1 VSTKSRLVRV
11 FISSTFRD
19 FIQER
24 DELVKKVFPQLR
36 QKLKERFVELLEV
49 DLRWGIT
56 EEQAKGGETLRI
68 CLEEIDRCR
77 PDKEKGTEDSP
88 VFFIGLLGER
98 YGWIPERDYFKPD
111 VLEDP
116 NLGWVKEHIVEGKSV
131 TELEILHGVLR
142 NEKMRD
148 KAFFYF
154 RNDGYEKRHWSAIE
168 KHHAA
173 TLPPITKEDFTNDK
187 SKTPGID
194 AEKQRDLK
202 RRVRNASLKWE
213 PKDYETPED
222 LAALVAL
229 DLWEA
234 IDRIFPASSV
244 PDALE
249 RESLEHRVFMESRT
263 RAYVEREGLFA
274 QLDEFADS
282 VSKVEEPE
290 EPVSEGEQEEENES
304 PPPSVRVVL
313 GESGSGK
320 SALLAAWLKRRGDDV
335 VFFHFAGATPS
346 SVSAS
351 SLLRRLLATL
361 KSKGVVPASEN
372 IPHGDEAMAA
382 LLPVWLEK
390 LSERGGGIMLFD
402 AVNQLG
408 SARDRELWWWPE
420 KWPENVRVVFS
431 TLPGDSLRAMQK
443 LGWTDGQF
451 VLRIPPLQPG
461 EKSEMMSRYL
471 KDLFARGLEAH
482 LQDRVLA
489 APQTANPLFLRT
501 VLDELR
507 LRSAF
512 GTLDK
517 DLDEM
522 LRCAEPAALFVHV
535 LKNLEH
541 DFTPPE
547 HPELVHRALGLMG
560 VALRGLSEN
569 ELLQLLSSSPDP
581 AVEPL
586 PRHYWAPLYLALE
599 ESLVSREG
607 QLSFFHDYL
616 RSAIW
621 REYLDEENELDAA
634 RARLAE
640 PALRWREEDAFGA
653 SLRSYGFENGIRHLL
668 DSHRADEA
676 ASLLLDKEYREVAAR
691 TLHQPRPVLDD
702 AQRVREA
709 DAQADSFDVAR
720 ASELTILALTGREQL
735 EAHLHKALNHAAAN
749 SEWERVF
756 ALAAGEESEALRL
769 LLAFRALLVA
779 SECKT
784 SAKQSG
790 ADICALLERWAE
802 STGKDEWSALIK
814 LLAPSGRRNPKVER
828 FET

>member
-1 VSTKSRLVRV
+1 MTAPSRLVRV

-24 DELVKKVFPQLR
+24 DLLVKRVFPELR
-36 QKLKERFVELLEV
+36 RRAKERFVEILEV

-56 EEQAKGGETLRI
+56 EEQSKSGETLRI

-77 PDKEKGTEDSP
+77 PSAP
-88 VFFIGLLGER
+88 VFFVGLLGER
-98 YGWIPERDYFKPD
+98 YGWIPEQDYFKPD

-116 NLGWVKEHIVEGKSV
+116 KLGWVKEHIVEGKSV

-142 NEKMRD
+142 NDEMRD
-148 KAFFYF
+148 KAYFYF
-154 RNDGYEKRHWSAIE
+154 RQDGYQQRHWSQIE

-173 TLPPITKEDFTNDK
+173 TNPPITREDFTNAK
-187 SKTPGID
+187 SKTPETD
-194 AEKQRDLK
+194 EEKQRDLK
-202 RRVRNASLKWE
+202 RRIRDSSLQWD

-222 LAALVAL
+222 LAALVAS

-234 IDRIFPASSV
+234 IDRLFPISSV

-263 RAYVEREGLFA
+263 RAYVEREGLFEK
-274 QLDEFADS
+274 LDEFLIPSNQALGQENS
-282 VSKVEEPE
+282 VDEA
-290 EPVSEGEQEEENES
+290 EEEEDES
-304 PPPSVRVVL
+304 DSAPAPPSVRVVL

-320 SALLAAWLKRRGDDV
+320 SALLAAWLKRRDEDV
-335 VFFHFAGATPS
+335 AFFHFVGATPS

-361 KSKGVVPASEN
+361 RSKGIVPASEA
-372 IPHGDEAMAA
+372 IPHTDEEMAE
-382 LLPVWLEK
+382 LLPFWLEK

-420 KWPENVRVVFS
+420 KWPENIHVVFS
-431 TLPGDSLRAMQK
+431 TLPGDSLRAMEK
-443 LGWTDGQF
+443 RGWKGEEF
-451 VLRIPPLQPG
+451 VLRIPALQPE
-461 EKSEMMSRYL
+461 EKREMMNRYM
-471 KDLFARGLEAH
+471 KDLFAREMEAH
-482 LQDRVLA
+482 LQQFILN
-489 APQTANPLFLRT
+489 APQTSNPLFLRT

-522 LRCAEPAALFVHV
+522 LRCADPAELFVHV
-535 LKNLEH
+535 LKNLER

-560 VALRGLSEN
+560 VAMRGLSEN
-569 ELLQLLSSSPDP
+569 EILQLLSASPKP
-581 AVEPL
+581 AGDPL

-621 REYLDEENELDAA
+621 REYLDEEHELESAH
-634 RARLAE
+634 ARLAE
-640 PALRWREEDAFGA
+640 TVLRWQEPDAFGQ
-653 SLRSYGFENGIRHLL
+653 SLKAYGFANGIHHLI
-668 DSHRADEA
+668 AINCNNEA
-676 ASLLLDKEYREVAAR
+676 TSLLLDENYRETATR
-691 TLHQPRPVLDD
+691 TLHDSQPILK
-702 AQRVREA
+702 
-709 DAQADSFDVAR
+709 DVAYVR
-720 ASELTILALTGREQL
+720 NANALADGINLSQAAHLSVLALTGREQL
-735 EAHLHKALNHAAAN
+735 TKHLREALD
-749 SEWERVF
+749 
-756 ALAAGEESEALRL
+756 LAATEADWETVISVISAENNDEVSL
-769 LLAFRALLVA
+769 LLACRALA
-779 SECKT
+779 RNNAGI
-784 SAKQSG
+784 SAKMT
-790 ADICALLERWAE
+790 LELQPLMEKWA
-802 STGKDEWSALIK
+802 TAGKSEWREIIQLIAIQK
-814 LLAPSGRRNPKVER
+814 NE
-828 FET
+828 

>member
-1 VSTKSRLVRV
+1 MTASSRLVRV

-24 DELVKKVFPQLR
+24 DELVKKVFPELR
-36 QKLKERFVELLEV
+36 QKCKERFVELLEV

-56 EEQAKGGETLRI
+56 EEQAKSGKTLRI

-77 PDKEKGTEDSP
+77 PSAP
-88 VFFIGLLGER
+88 VFFIGVLGER
-98 YGWIPERDYFKPD
+98 YGWIPEKEYFKPD

-116 NLGWVKEHIVEGKSV
+116 KLDWVKEHIDEGKSV

-154 RNDGYEKRHWSAIE
+154 RNDGYQERHWNEIA

-173 TLPPITKEDFTNDK
+173 TVPPITKEDFTNAK
-187 SKTPGID
+187 SETPEID
-194 AEKQRDLK
+194 EGKQEDLK
-202 RRVRNASLKWE
+202 CRIRDTSLKWN
-213 PKDYETPED
+213 PKNYETPKE
-222 LAALVAL
+222 LAALVTM

-234 IDRIFPASSV
+234 IDRLFPASSV

-282 VSKVEEPE
+282 VSKVEEPKD
-290 EPVSEGEQEEENES
+290 PVSDGEQEEKNES
-304 PPPSVRVVL
+304 PPPPSVRVVL

-335 VFFHFAGATPS
+335 GFFHFAGATPS
-346 SVSAS
+346 SVSGS

-390 LSERGGGIMLFD
+390 LSERGGAIMLFD

-420 KWPENVRVVFS
+420 KWPENIRVVFS
-431 TLPGDSLRAMQK
+431 TLPGDSFRAMQK
-443 LGWTDGQF
+443 RGWTGEQF

-461 EKSEMMSRYL
+461 EKREMMNRYL

-517 DLDEM
+517 DLGEI
-522 LRCAEPAALFVHV
+522 LRCADPAALFVHV
-535 LKNLEH
+535 LKNLER

-581 AVEPL
+581 AGDPL
-586 PRHYWAPLYLALE
+586 PRHYWSPLYLALE

-621 REYLDEENELDAA
+621 REYLDEAHELEAA
-634 RARLAE
+634 HARLAE
-640 PALRWREEDAFGA
+640 PATRWREPEAFGL
-653 SLRSYGFENGIRHLL
+653 SLRAYAFEYGLRHLL
-668 DSHRADEA
+668 ANKCADDATAMILDENYRHRAIE
-676 ASLLLDKEYREVAAR
+676 STR
-691 TLHQPRPVLDD
+691 
-702 AQRVREA
+702 
-709 DAQADSFDVAR
+709 R
-720 ASELTILALTGREQL
+720 ASTIQQDVSLVRHAVATDAKSDPERAAALTIQAITGTAKL
-735 EAHLHKALNHAAAN
+735 EAHQRQRLDESAGAGDWEEALGIAGASENNEFRVLFACRALVHIQSSLTETEGAQIRDLSQRWARAT
-749 SEWERVF
+749 SRPEWEET
-756 ALAAGEESEALRL
+756 LAL
-769 LLAFRALLVA
+769 LL
-779 SECKT
+779 
-784 SAKQSG
+784 QM
-790 ADICALLERWAE
+790 
-802 STGKDEWSALIK
+802 
-814 LLAPSGRRNPKVER
+814 KVQPVSK
-828 FET
+828 

>member
-1 VSTKSRLVRV
+1 MKSISRLVRV

-24 DELVKKVFPQLR
+24 DELVKMVFPELR
-36 QKLKERFVELLEV
+36 RRCKERFVELLEV

-77 PDKEKGTEDSP
+77 PSAP
-88 VFFIGLLGER
+88 VFFVGLLGER
-98 YGWIPERDYFKPD
+98 YGWIPPKEFFTKE

-116 NLGWVKEHIVEGKSV
+116 NLGWVKEHIEGKSV

-142 NEKMRD
+142 NEAMRD

-154 RNDGYEKRHWSAIE
+154 RNDGYQERHWNGIAT
-168 KHHAA
+168 HHAGKV
-173 TLPPITKEDFTNDK
+173 PPIIKEDFTNAK
-187 SKTPGID
+187 SDTPKID
-194 AEKQRDLK
+194 GEKQEDLK
-202 RRVRNASLKWE
+202 RRIRDASLKWD
-213 PKDYETPED
+213 PKNYETSEE
-222 LAALVAL
+222 LATLVAA

-234 IDRIFPASSV
+234 IDRTFPASSV

-274 QLDEFADS
+274 QLDEFSDS
-282 VSKVEEPE
+282 SDEVKEPE
-290 EPVSEGEQEEENES
+290 LRGSEGEQEEENES
-304 PPPSVRVVL
+304 PSPPSVRVVL

-335 VFFHFAGATPS
+335 VFFHFVGATPS
-346 SVSAS
+346 SVSGS

-382 LLPVWLEK
+382 LLPVLLEK
-390 LSERGGGIMLFD
+390 LSEQGGGIMLLD

-431 TLPGDSLRAMQK
+431 ALPGDSLRAMQK
-443 LGWTDGQF
+443 RGWTDGPF
-451 VLRIPPLQPG
+451 VLRIPSLHPQ
-461 EKSEMMSRYL
+461 EKRTIMNLYL
-471 KDLFARGLEAH
+471 KLFARALEPR
-482 LQDRVLA
+482 LQERILA
-489 APQTANPLFLRT
+489 APQAANPLFLRT

-507 LRSAF
+507 LRSAHE
-512 GTLDK
+512 GLEK
-517 DLDEM
+517 DLEAM
-522 LRCAEPAALFVHV
+522 LQCSDPAALFVHV
-535 LKNLEH
+535 LKKLER

-547 HPELVHRALGLMG
+547 HPDLVHRALGLMG

-569 ELLQLLSSSPDP
+569 ELLQLLSSSPTP
-581 AVEPL
+581 AGEPL
-586 PRHYWAPLYLALE
+586 PQHYWAPLYLALE

-621 REYLDEENELDAA
+621 REYLDEAHERETA
-634 RARLAE
+634 RGRLAE
-640 PALRWREEDAFGA
+640 PALRWREEDAFGT

-668 DSHRADEA
+668 DNHRADEA
-676 ASLLLDKEYREVAAR
+676 AGLLLDRKYREAAAQ
-691 TLHQPRPVLDD
+691 TLYQAYPVLDD
-702 AQRVREA
+702 VQRVRKA
-709 DAQADSFDVAR
+709 DTQADNFDAGR
-720 ASELTILALTGREQL
+720 ASELTVLALTGGEQL
-735 EAHLHKALNHAAAN
+735 GVHLRKTLDEAAVKSDLGSLL
-749 SEWERVF
+749 
-756 ALAAGEESEALRL
+756 ALAGAEGGADRSI
-769 LLAFRALLVA
+769 LLVCRA
-779 SECKT
+779 VTRTDVKLNE
-784 SAKQSG
+784 
-790 ADICALLERWAE
+790 ADVDEIKIVLERWAKA
-802 STGKDEWSALIK
+802 TANPIWSELIK
-814 LLAPSGRRNPKVER
+814 ALPAPQRRVEIR
-828 FET
+828 KLG

>member
-1 VSTKSRLVRV
+1 MTASSRLVRV

-116 NLGWVKEHIVEGKSV
+116 NLGWVKEHIFEGKSV

-202 RRVRNASLKWE
+202 RRVRDASLKWE

-234 IDRIFPASSV
+234 IDSIFPASSV

-290 EPVSEGEQEEENES
+290 EPVSDGEQEEENEL
-304 PPPSVRVVL
+304 PPQPSVRVVL

-346 SVSAS
+346 SVSGS

-361 KSKGVVPASEN
+361 KSKGVVPATEN
-372 IPHGDEAMAA
+372 IPHADEAMAA
-382 LLPVWLEK
+382 ILPVWLEK

-431 TLPGDSLRAMQK
+431 ALPGDSLRAMQK
-443 LGWTDGQF
+443 RGWTDGQF
-451 VLRIPPLQPG
+451 VLRIPPLQPND
-461 EKSEMMSRYL
+461 KREMMNRYL
-471 KDLFARGLEAH
+471 KDLFARGLETH

-522 LRCAEPAALFVHV
+522 LRCADPAALFVHV
-535 LKNLEH
+535 LKNLER

-581 AVEPL
+581 AGDPL
-586 PRHYWAPLYLALE
+586 PRHYWSPLYLALE

-621 REYLDEENELDAA
+621 REYLDEEHELEAA
-634 RARLAE
+634 RDRLAE
-640 PALRWREEDAFGA
+640 PVLRWREEGAFGA
-653 SLRSYGFENGIRHLL
+653 SLRAYGFANGIRHLL
-668 DSHRADEA
+668 DNHRADESA
-676 ASLLLDKEYREVAAR
+676 GLLLDKDYREAAAR
-691 TLHQPRPVLDD
+691 TLHQVRPVLDD
-702 AQRVREA
+702 IQRVREA

-720 ASELTILALTGREQL
+720 ASDLTVLALTGREQL
-735 EAHLHKALNHAAAN
+735 EAHLRKTLDQTAVKSDWESVMAHAGSEDDKAMAI
-749 SEWERVF
+749 
-756 ALAAGEESEALRL
+756 
-769 LLAFRALLVA
+769 LLACRAISRA
-779 SECKT
+779 T
-784 SAKQSG
+784 KQIG
-790 ADICALLERWAE
+790 EADIAGIVSVMDRWAE
-802 STGKDEWSALIK
+802 TIGKSGWKEFIARVALPDINEPK
-814 LLAPSGRRNPKVER
+814 GRN
-828 FET
+828 